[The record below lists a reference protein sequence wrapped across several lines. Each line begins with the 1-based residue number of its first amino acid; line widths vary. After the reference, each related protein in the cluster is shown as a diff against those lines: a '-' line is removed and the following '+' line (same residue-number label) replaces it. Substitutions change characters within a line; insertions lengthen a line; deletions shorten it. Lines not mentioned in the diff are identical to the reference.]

1 MTERTYP
8 FAPSYTFPPGD
19 TLAEVL
25 KSRGM
30 HQSDLAERAG
40 LTTKA
45 INEIVKAK
53 ARLTPTTAL
62 QLERVLG
69 IPAGFWNNLQ
79 RRHDEVLAV
88 AEEGE
93 RLGRNV
99 AWAKSFPVRAMA
111 KYGWLAPSRD
121 PVARLRGLL
130 NFFGT
135 ASPDAWETHWAS
147 TQVAFRSVAKLPK
160 DNYALACWLRRGEV
174 VAAGIE
180 TKAYDEDLFRQTLAQ
195 VRGLTTLPG
204 VEFVEPLVRS
214 CADAGVAVVFVPEL
228 PGTRTYGATRWLSP
242 QHALVQLSLR
252 RKTDDQLWFSFFHE
266 AAHIL
271 LHPKKTVFIE
281 AAQGTDEL
289 EGQADRFARDTLIPP
304 NEYRAFVS
312 EGDFGHAAVAEFANR
327 IGVAPGIVVGRLQH
341 EALIPYS
348 RLNGLK
354 RHYAFAATAAD

>member
-1 MTERTYP
+1 MTERRYTY
-8 FAPSYTFPPGD
+8 APSYAFPPGD

-30 HQSDLAERAG
+30 HQADLAERAG
-40 LTTKA
+40 LTPKA

-53 ARLTPTTAL
+53 TRITPATAL

-69 IPAGFWNNLQ
+69 IPASFWNNLQ
-79 RRHDEVLAV
+79 RRHDEAQAV
-88 AEEGE
+88 AEEAE
-93 RLGRNV
+93 RLGRSV

-111 KYGWLAPSRD
+111 KCGWLEPSPD
-121 PVARLRGLL
+121 SVARLRGLL

-135 ASPDAWETHWAS
+135 ASPDAWETHWTS

-174 VAAGIE
+174 VAASIE
-180 TKAYDEDLFRQTLAQ
+180 TQAYDEDLFRRTLAQ
-195 VRGLTTLPG
+195 LRGLTKLPG
-204 VEFVEPLVRS
+204 VEFVGPLVTG
-214 CADAGVAVVFVPEL
+214 CAEAGVAVAFVPGL

-242 QHALVQLSLR
+242 QKALIQLSLR

-271 LHPKKTVFIE
+271 LHPKKAVFIE
-281 AAQGTDEL
+281 AAQGTDDF

-304 NEYRAFVS
+304 DEYRAFVS
-312 EGDFGHAAVAEFANR
+312 AGDYGHAAVVAFANR
-327 IGVAPGIVVGRLQH
+327 IGVAPGIVVGRIQH
-341 EALIPYS
+341 ETLIPYD
-348 RLNGLK
+348 RLNSLK
-354 RHYAFAATAAD
+354 RHYTFATTAAA

>member
-8 FAPSYTFPPGD
+8 FAPSYAFPPGD

-30 HQSDLAERAG
+30 HQSDLAARAG

-69 IPAGFWNNLQ
+69 IPASFWNNLQ
-79 RRHDEVLAV
+79 RRHDEALAV
-88 AEEGE
+88 AEEAE
-93 RLGRNV
+93 RLGRTV
-99 AWAKSFPVRAMA
+99 AWAKAFPVRAMA
-111 KYGWLAPSRD
+111 KSGWLESSRD

-180 TKAYDEDLFRQTLAQ
+180 TQAYDEDRFRQTLTH
-195 VRGLTTLPG
+195 VRGLTMLPG
-204 VEFVEPLVRS
+204 VDFVAPLVRG
-214 CADAGVAVVFVPEL
+214 CAEAGVAVVFVPEL

-242 QHALVQLSLR
+242 QNALVQLSLR

-271 LHPKKTVFIE
+271 LHPKKAVFIE
-281 AAQGTDEL
+281 AAQGTDEF
-289 EGQADRFARDTLIPP
+289 EDQADRFARDTLIAPG
-304 NEYRAFVS
+304 EYRAFVS
-312 EGDFGHAAVAEFANR
+312 MGDFGHAAVAEFAHR

-341 EALIPYS
+341 EGLIPS
-348 RLNGLK
+348 NRLNRLK
-354 RHYAFAATAAD
+354 RHYTFAATAAT

>member
-1 MTERTYP
+1 MTERTYAY
-8 FAPSYTFPPGD
+8 APSYAFPPGD

-30 HQSDLAERAG
+30 HQADLAERAG

-69 IPAGFWNNLQ
+69 IPASFWNNLQ
-79 RRHDEVLAV
+79 RQYDEALAV
-88 AEEGE
+88 AEEAE

-99 AWAKSFPVRAMA
+99 AWAKAFPVRAMA
-111 KYGWLAPSRD
+111 KCGWLAPSRD

-147 TQVAFRSVAKLPK
+147 TQVAFRSVAKVPK

-174 VAAGIE
+174 EAAGIE
-180 TKAYDEDLFRQTLAQ
+180 TKAYHEDRFRQTLTH
-195 VRGLTTLPG
+195 VRGLTKLPG
-204 VEFVEPLVRS
+204 VDFVEPLVRS
-214 CADAGVAVVFVPEL
+214 CAEAGVAVVFVPEL

-242 QHALVQLSLR
+242 QNALVQLSLR
-252 RKTDDQLWFSFFHE
+252 RKTDGQLWFSFFHE

-271 LHPKKTVFIE
+271 LHPKKAVFIE
-281 AAQGTDEL
+281 AAQGTDDFEV
-289 EGQADRFARDTLIPP
+289 QANRFARDTLIPP
-304 NEYRAFVS
+304 SEYRAFVS
-312 EGDFGHAAVAEFANR
+312 MGDFGHAAVAEFASR

-341 EALIPYS
+341 ERLIPYS
-348 RLNGLK
+348 RLNTLK
-354 RHYAFAATAAD
+354 RHYSFTATAAA